1 MEGKSLSKKAIIA
14 IVIIAILVI
23 AAISMVVVFLRD
35 QGETEATAIGENSS
49 NSEQTQDAVPE
60 NNGDNNDQG
69 TATQSEEPQQEEQTT
84 VADNDGATTTNVGTT
99 TPATTTT
106 APAQQTTTTTDGST
120 QVATTTTTET
130 IPTQALTLAWSNMT
144 VSGGEL
150 LANIDANVTDVTAPI
165 VRTLY
170 ILNVSDENRRQ
181 YIRDGETL
189 KVEVNFNE
197 ILAQNPTLTIGT
209 GENTQTVE
217 FGFYP
222 IENWPYRYVANI
234 KVDNTILGLADGT
247 QIPFTITNI
256 VDRDNTLTLD
266 NDDVTYTAEYGQ
278 VTYENTAPQIIIK
291 GTPGYEEE
299 GKNYIG
305 SLEENTFSYISFKFF
320 DTTMLKGEYVVNDT
334 LITGK
339 KADKEGEAD
348 FSEFD
353 EYLVQGE
360 NTIRVWDMAGNM
372 TEYTFTYDSIAP
384 VYSKL
389 GILNKTR
396 YVNKVEDLT
405 WAKEG
410 DEVRILISFPEK
422 LAVEPTVKVFGK
434 EYTATYRPLS
444 SNPEQNIYY
453 YMVDFT
459 LDATMPEGE
468 IPFEVYGYADIAG
481 NVGKKLDQTRVNRDD
496 YTKVIYDRTA
506 PYSGKDDAGHP
517 LYILNVS
524 DENRRTWIRNG
535 ETLRVEA
542 NFNEDMDMSRTPI
555 LTIGTGSNTQTAEF
569 KYRSTVDGKRTFVAD
584 IKINNDILGLADGT
598 QIPFTVTNAFDLAG
612 NEAVLDNED
621 VTFTSKYGQ
630 VTYDNNAPE
639 MAALG
644 ILNDTHYN
652 EGKDVTVATTG
663 DRIRLRVAFKEMLA
677 VNPKVEIIGENGVT
691 EVECTYREQS
701 SNPSANYYMYM
712 SDFTI
717 TEAMD
722 LPEGEIQFKITG
734 YADAAGNV
742 GKELTQEL
750 ITETAYPGV
759 VYDTEAPKLA
769 AMGIFNWT
777 NDNYGGDITL
787 ATRDEHIRL
796 YVTFTEMLGVN
807 PKVDIYGENGKVTT
821 MDLAW
826 SKAAQF
832 YFVEFDTTEEL
843 QLPQGKIQYRIYGYE
858 DAAGNVGDD
867 LNQEDTTSKEYPYVI
882 YDTVPAEYTAL
893 GIVNGS
899 HYDAK
904 EGDIYHA
911 KTGDYVRILVQ
922 FDNEKLAVMP
932 KIRILGADNKVV
944 KEVNMIDAYLTSA
957 SQNTNAY
964 SGQFTITEDMNLP
977 EGEIKFEVYGYEDL
991 AGNVGRTLTNTDLK
1005 YPGIDQGVEYD
1016 KTAPVADFVEFTTT
1030 NKNNQYAKVGDQVWV
1045 KVRIK
1050 EELSK
1055 YPVIKINGMDTDSE
1069 TIVNDTNEAGTVY
1082 VAWLTMTEDMIEG
1095 KMSFEISGYE
1105 DLAGNVGDTITTT
1118 TNNTSVTFDKT
1129 VPALRE
1135 LRVQNF
1141 YNPTGNQ
1148 NYSGLTQNKGIAI
1161 TVNTTEPLAGNPT
1174 IVVGEKEYSVNP
1186 QPPLEDNKYVIYVDL
1201 TEDMDLVEGE
1211 KIPVTVK
1218 GLVDLA
1224 GNTGTEVTS
1233 TGNDNYYVIFDKTA
1247 PKASKLGITNITHYY
1262 EEGEDIAIAGTGD
1275 EIRVLA
1281 FFDDEKLTVEPKLR
1295 ILDANGNVIK
1305 DDIKCGYS
1313 DLTSSHMKTNAY
1325 LANFHIT
1332 EDMNLPEGEI
1342 NFELYGYMDIAGN
1355 TGDTLTNK
1363 QINYDPYW
1371 KVVYDKTA
1379 PEKINLGIARNT
1391 SSEDTR
1397 DQRYAKAGDSIRV
1410 LVSFPEKLAVEPKV
1424 EMFGN
1429 VYDVTYRP
1437 DSSNEAANVY
1447 YYMADVKIDENTPE
1461 GDVTFRVYGYKD
1473 AAGNEGTPPLTND
1486 DINDGTYT
1494 NVVIDTSKPT
1504 IEPTEDSVSGSEG
1517 NYSRIGLKVTD
1528 NNGVASY
1535 EINGKDGA
1543 IIFTNGEVSSETLAR
1558 YLNEGANTVVASDEA
1573 GNTAEYT
1580 FNYDAVAPTREYS
1593 NIMVNG
1599 DNSKE
1604 HEFYAKIGDKLW
1616 VSIGVKEELAHNPSF
1631 TLINNGVEYPM
1642 DRNLVKAN
1650 YDEKNDRYSYVL
1662 IYEIPEDTAFV
1673 DGEITFKI
1681 SDLVDLFGNKMTD
1694 ETKPSNSNRVFFD
1707 KTNPTITVNDD
1718 AVGNAPYFKDK
1729 IGFTVSDN
1737 YGIASC
1743 KLNGS
1748 EIETDNGKISF
1759 ESIKDKL
1766 NENETKNT
1774 LVVKDL
1780 SGNEASYEFWYDY
1793 KAPKANFVQIRSN
1806 KKVNKDYAQPGDEV
1820 WVYVKIK
1827 EELSVLPTIEING
1840 QKVDTFK
1847 NGQPNENGQMYAG
1860 KLKMTKDMEN
1870 GDVSFKIFGYA
1881 DKAGNVGE
1889 TIENKTTDNSN
1900 VIFDKDAPTVNLVH
1914 IQNIT
1919 RGGSEAKVG
1928 DIIWV
1933 YVNVTEKEAD
1943 LSNAPEITINGKKAR
1958 VFVNEP
1964 SVPSN
1969 TSTKYVGEIEVT
1981 EDMDIG
1987 EMTFEI
1993 SAYTDRAGNVGNVL
2007 TSTTDGSSMTIVKD

>member
-106 APAQQTTTTTDGST
+106 TAPAQQTTTTTNGST

-144 VSGGEL
+144 VYGGEL
-150 LANIDANVTDVTAPI
+150 LANVDANVKDVTAP
-165 VRTLY
+165 VRLATNILKDGESNDLKEYYVKRGDTIYMYIAVNEKLLHNPTFTLINNEKEY
-170 ILNVSDENRRQ
+170 VMEDSRVTVRQTAEDRWDYSVKYEIPVDTTFVDGEITLRVSNIEDKDRNSIPDEN
-181 YIRDGETL
+181 G
-189 KVEVNFNE
+189 
-197 ILAQNPTLTIGT
+197 PTNGHR
-209 GENTQTVE
+209 V
-217 FGFYP
+217 FY
-222 IENWPYRYVANI
+222 
-234 KVDNTILGLADGT
+234 DGT
-247 QIPFTITNI
+247 
-256 VDRDNTLTLD
+256 
-266 NDDVTYTAEYGQ
+266 
-278 VTYENTAPQIIIK
+278 APEIHVK
-291 GTPGYEEE
+291 GTEGYIEE
-299 GKNYIG
+299 K
-305 SLEENTFSYISFKFF
+305 EENYVGNNEQDIYSKVSFKLE
-320 DTTMLKGEYVVNDT
+320 DNYKVVEYEINDT
-334 LITGK
+334 LITGLTPSSITNANFIKIK
-339 KADKEGEAD
+339 K
-348 FSEFD
+348 
-353 EYLVQGE
+353 YLVEGI
-360 NTIRVWDMAGNM
+360 NTITVRDIAGNES
-372 TEYTFTYDSIAP
+372 TYTFTYDSIDP

-459 LDATMPEGE
+459 LDETMPEGE

-481 NVGKKLDQTRVNRDD
+481 NVGEKLDQTRINRDE
-496 YTKVIYDRTA
+496 YPRVIYDRTA

-555 LTIGTGSNTQTAEF
+555 LTIGTGKNVQTANFE
-569 KYRSTVDGKRTFVAD
+569 YRSTVDGKRTFVAD
-584 IKINNDILGLADGT
+584 IVIDNNILGLADGT
-598 QIPFTVTNAFDLAG
+598 EVPFTVTNAFDLAG
-612 NEAVLDNED
+612 NEAILDNED
-621 VTFTSKYGQ
+621 VTFTSEYGQ
-630 VTYDNNAPE
+630 VTYDNNAPVVKTVG
-639 MAALG
+639 M
-644 ILNDTHYN
+644 LNDTHYN
-652 EGKDVTVATTG
+652 EGKDTTVATTG
-663 DRIRLRVAFKEMLA
+663 DRIRLRVAFEEKLA
-677 VNPKVEIIGENGVT
+677 VEPTVEVIGEDEIIT
-691 EVECTYREQS
+691 EVNCTYREQS
-701 SNPSANYYMYM
+701 SNPENNYYMYM
-712 SDFTI
+712 ADFTL
-717 TEAMD
+717 TDEMN
-722 LPEGEIQFKITG
+722 LPEGPIQVRISG

-742 GKELTQEL
+742 GEVV
-750 ITETAYPGV
+750 TEINEEAYPGV
-759 VYDTEAPKLA
+759 VYDTVAPELA

-826 SKAAQF
+826 SEAAQF

-858 DAAGNVGDD
+858 DAAGNVGEDIT
-867 LNQEDTTSKEYPYVI
+867 QEQTTSKEYPYVI

-922 FDNEKLAVMP
+922 FDNEKLTVMP
-932 KIRILGADNKVV
+932 KIRVLGEDNKVV
-944 KEVNMIDAYLTSA
+944 KEVNMIYADQTSA
-957 SQNTNAY
+957 NLNTNAY

-977 EGEIKFEVYGYEDL
+977 EGEIKFEVYGYEDA
-991 AGNVGRTLTNTDLK
+991 AGNVGKTLTNADLK

-1016 KTAPVADFVEFTTT
+1016 KTAPVADFVEITST

-1055 YPVIKINGMDTDSE
+1055 YPVIKINGMDTDKE

-1129 VPALRE
+1129 APEYLKVQLWDNENNETETIRNGQTV
-1135 LRVQNF
+1135 RVNVTF
-1141 YNPTGNQ
+1141 NEEIGTEPTLKIGEQ
-1148 NYSGLTQNKGIAI
+1148 SVVMEKTSDGKGGVLYSGYITIAEDEAI
-1161 TVNTTEPLAGNPT
+1161 IPEGKLPFT
-1174 IVVGEKEYSVNP
+1174 ISGY
-1186 QPPLEDNKYVIYVDL
+1186 
-1201 TEDMDLVEGE
+1201 T
-1211 KIPVTVK
+1211 
-1218 GLVDLA
+1218 DLA
-1224 GNTGTEVTS
+1224 GNEGAVISENNENVTGIIY
-1233 TGNDNYYVIFDKTA
+1233 DRTA
-1247 PKASKLGITNITHYY
+1247 PKTLANNILKLGESNEQREYY
-1262 EEGEDIAIAGTGD
+1262 VRPGDSIYMCYTANEELGHNPTFTLINNEKEYVMEDSQVIVKQNPAKAWDYTVIY
-1275 EIRVLA
+1275 EI
-1281 FFDDEKLTVEPKLR
+1281 P
-1295 ILDANGNVIK
+1295 
-1305 DDIKCGYS
+1305 
-1313 DLTSSHMKTNAY
+1313 
-1325 LANFHIT
+1325 
-1332 EDMNLPEGEI
+1332 EDTTFVDGEI
-1342 NFELYGYMDIAGN
+1342 ELKVSNIEDKAGN
-1355 TGDTLTNK
+1355 KREDENGPTNGHKVYFDT
-1363 QINYDPYW
+1363 
-1371 KVVYDKTA
+1371 TA

-1424 EMFGN
+1424 EMFGK

-1437 DSSNEAANVY
+1437 DSSIEESNIY
-1447 YYMADVKIDENTPE
+1447 YYMADVKIDQNTPE
-1461 GDVTFRVYGYKD
+1461 GEVAFKVYGYKD
-1473 AAGNEGTPPLTND
+1473 VAGNEGTPLTNA
-1486 DINDGTYT
+1486 DINDGKYT
-1494 NVVIDTSKPT
+1494 NVIIDNTKPS

-1517 NYSRIGLKVTD
+1517 NYSRIGFKVTD

-1535 EINGKDGA
+1535 EINGETL
-1543 IIFTNGEVSSETLAR
+1543 ILTNGEISYEVLKDH
-1558 YLNEGANTVVASDEA
+1558 LKEGANTVVASDEA

-1616 VSIGVKEELAHNPSF
+1616 VSIGVKEELADNPTF

-1642 DRNLVKAN
+1642 DGDLVKAN

-1662 IYEIPEDTAFV
+1662 IYESPEDTAFV

-1694 ETKPSNSNRVFFD
+1694 ETKPSNGNRVFFD
-1707 KTNPTITVNDD
+1707 KTPATI
-1718 AVGNAPYFKDK
+1718 
-1729 IGFTVSDN
+1729 
-1737 YGIASC
+1737 
-1743 KLNGS
+1743 KLNDTDEPITIEAGS
-1748 EIETDNGKISF
+1748 EYVDAGATVTDNIDGFISSNYQF
-1759 ESIKDKL
+1759 
-1766 NENETKNT
+1766 T
-1774 LVVKDL
+1774 
-1780 SGNEASYEFWYDY
+1780 Y
-1793 KAPKANFVQIRSN
+1793 AN
-1806 KKVNKDYAQPGDEV
+1806 Y
-1820 WVYVKIK
+1820 
-1827 EELSVLPTIEING
+1827 
-1840 QKVDTFK
+1840 
-1847 NGQPNENGQMYAG
+1847 
-1860 KLKMTKDMEN
+1860 
-1870 GDVSFKIFGYA
+1870 YA
-1881 DKAGNVGE
+1881 DP
-1889 TIENKTTDNSN
+1889 NS
-1900 VIFDKDAPTVNLVH
+1900 DK
-1914 IQNIT
+1914 
-1919 RGGSEAKVG
+1919 
-1928 DIIWV
+1928 
-1933 YVNVTEKEAD
+1933 VTESR
-1943 LSNAPEITINGKKAR
+1943 LTEIDTRKTGLYKIA
-1958 VFVNEP
+1958 
-1964 SVPSN
+1964 
-1969 TSTKYVGEIEVT
+1969 YI
-1981 EDMDIG
+1981 
-1987 EMTFEI
+1987 
-1993 SAYTDRAGNVGNVL
+1993 YTDRAGNTKQATRYLYIKDTERPTITLNGEENITIEAGTPYKDEGAKVTDNIDGFISSNYQFTYANYYADPNSDKVTESRLTEIDTRKTGLYKIAYIYTDKAGN
-2007 TSTTDGSSMTIVKD
+2007 TKTTVRTVIVKDTTAPVITANGKSQTLKVGDTYTELGATLTDNAYIDADDYEITIHFYDENGKLVYPSPSNVDTSKVGEYRIAYTAKDSSGNASNVATISVRIER

>member
-84 VADNDGATTTNVGTT
+84 VADNDGATTTNAGTT
-99 TPATTTT
+99 TPATTTTT

-144 VSGGEL
+144 VYGGEL
-150 LANIDANVTDVTAPI
+150 LANVDANVTDVTAP
-165 VRTLY
+165 VRLATNILKDGESNNLREYYVKRGDTIYMYIAVNEELAHNPTFTLINNGKEY
-170 ILNVSDENRRQ
+170 VMEDSLVTVRQTAEDRWDYSVKYDILEDTTFVDGEITLRVSDIEDVAGNSIPDEN
-181 YIRDGETL
+181 G
-189 KVEVNFNE
+189 
-197 ILAQNPTLTIGT
+197 PTNGHR
-209 GENTQTVE
+209 V
-217 FGFYP
+217 FY
-222 IENWPYRYVANI
+222 
-234 KVDNTILGLADGT
+234 DGT
-247 QIPFTITNI
+247 
-256 VDRDNTLTLD
+256 
-266 NDDVTYTAEYGQ
+266 
-278 VTYENTAPQIIIK
+278 APEIHVK
-291 GTPGYEEE
+291 GTEGYIED
-299 GKNYIG
+299 K
-305 SLEENTFSYISFKFF
+305 EENYVGNNEQDIYSKVSFKLE
-320 DTTMLKGEYVVNDT
+320 DNYKVVEYEINDT
-334 LITGK
+334 LITGLTPSSITDANFINIK
-339 KADKEGEAD
+339 K
-348 FSEFD
+348 
-353 EYLVQGE
+353 YLVEGI
-360 NTIRVWDMAGNM
+360 NTITVRDIAGNES
-372 TEYTFTYDSIAP
+372 TYTFTYDSIAP

-410 DEVRILISFPEK
+410 DEVRILISFPEL

-459 LDATMPEGE
+459 LDETMPEGE

-481 NVGKKLDQTRVNRDD
+481 NVGEKLDQTKINRDE
-496 YTKVIYDRTA
+496 YSKVIYDRTA
-506 PYSGKDDAGHP
+506 PYSGNKDAGHP

-524 DENRRTWIRNG
+524 DANRRTWIRDG

-542 NFNEDMDMSRTPI
+542 NFNEDMDMSKAPI
-555 LTIGTGSNTQTAEF
+555 LTIGTGKNTQTAAFEY
-569 KYRSTVDGKRTFVAD
+569 KDTVDGKRTFVAD
-584 IKINNDILGLADGT
+584 IVIDNDILGLTDGT
-598 QIPFTVTNAFDLAG
+598 EVPFTVTNAFDLAG
-612 NEAVLDNED
+612 NEAILDNDD
-621 VTFTSKYGQ
+621 VTFTSEYGQ
-630 VTYDNNAPE
+630 VTYDNNAPVVKTVG
-639 MAALG
+639 M
-644 ILNDTHYN
+644 LNDTHYN
-652 EGKDVTVATTG
+652 EGKDTTVATTG
-663 DRIRLRVAFKEMLA
+663 DRIRLRVAFEEKLA
-677 VNPKVEIIGENGVT
+677 VEPKVEVIGEEGTVT
-691 EVECTYREQS
+691 EVSCTYREQT
-701 SNPSANYYMYM
+701 SNPENNYYMYM
-712 SDFTI
+712 ADFTL
-717 TEAMD
+717 TEKMN
-722 LPEGEIQFKITG
+722 LPEGPIQVRISG

-742 GKELTQEL
+742 GEVV
-750 ITETAYPGV
+750 TEINEEAYPGV
-759 VYDTEAPKLA
+759 VYDTVAPELA

-777 NDNYGGDITL
+777 NDNYGGDVTL
-787 ATRDEHIRL
+787 ATKDEHIRL

-826 SKAAQF
+826 SEAAQF
-832 YFVEFDTTEEL
+832 YFVEFNTTEEL

-858 DAAGNVGDD
+858 DAAGNVGEDIT
-867 LNQEDTTSKEYPYVI
+867 QEQTTSKEYPYVI

-922 FDNEKLAVMP
+922 FDNEKLTVMP
-932 KIRILGADNKVV
+932 KIRVLGEDNKVV
-944 KEVNMIDAYLTSA
+944 KEVNMIYADQTSA
-957 SQNTNAY
+957 NLNTNAY

-977 EGEIKFEVYGYEDL
+977 EGEIKFEVYGYEDA
-991 AGNVGRTLTNTDLK
+991 AGNVGKTLTNADLK

-1016 KTAPVADFVEFTTT
+1016 KTAPVADFVEFTST
-1030 NKNNQYAKVGDQVWV
+1030 NANNQYAKVGDQVWV

-1055 YPVIKINGMDTDSE
+1055 YPVIKINGMDTDTE
-1069 TIVNDTNEAGTVY
+1069 TIVNDPNEAGTVY
-1082 VAWLTMTEDMIEG
+1082 AAWLTMTEDMIEG

-1118 TNNTSVTFDKT
+1118 TNDTSVTFDKT
-1129 VPALRE
+1129 APALRE

-1141 YNPTGNQ
+1141 YNPAGKEIQ
-1148 NYSGLTQNKGIAI
+1148 NYSGLTQNPGQDKGIAI
-1161 TVNTTEPLAGNPT
+1161 TVNTTELLGKNPI
-1174 IVVGEKEYSVNP
+1174 IVIGGKEIEVPVQEP
-1186 QPPLEDNKYVIYVDL
+1186 QFNKYVVYVDL

-1233 TGNDNYYVIFDKTA
+1233 TGNDNYYVIFDKTP
-1247 PKASKLGITNITHYY
+1247 PKTLANNILKLGESNEQREYY
-1262 EEGEDIAIAGTGD
+1262 VKPGDSIYMCYTANEELGHNPTFTLIN
-1275 EIRVLA
+1275 
-1281 FFDDEKLTVEPKLR
+1281 
-1295 ILDANGNVIK
+1295 NGNEYVMEDSQVIVK
-1305 DDIKCGYS
+1305 QNPAKAWDYTVIYEIPADTTFV
-1313 DLTSSHMKTNAY
+1313 D
-1325 LANFHIT
+1325 
-1332 EDMNLPEGEI
+1332 GEI
-1342 NFELYGYMDIAGN
+1342 ELKVSNIEDKAGN
-1355 TGDTLTNK
+1355 KREDVNGPTNGHKVYFDT
-1363 QINYDPYW
+1363 
-1371 KVVYDKTA
+1371 TA
-1379 PEKINLGIARNT
+1379 PEKLNLGIVRNIDDG
-1391 SSEDTR
+1391 DTR
-1397 DQRYAKAGDSIRV
+1397 DKRYAKAGDSIRV

-1424 EMFGN
+1424 EMFGK

-1437 DSSNEAANVY
+1437 DSSIEESNIY
-1447 YYMADVKIDENTPE
+1447 YYMADVKIDQNTPE
-1461 GDVTFRVYGYKD
+1461 GEVTFKVYGYKD
-1473 AAGNEGTPPLTND
+1473 IVGNEGTPLTNAN
-1486 DINDGTYT
+1486 INDEKYT
-1494 NVVIDTSKPT
+1494 KVIIDNTKPT

-1517 NYSRIGLKVTD
+1517 NYSRIGFKVTD

-1535 EINGKDGA
+1535 EINGETL
-1543 IIFTNGEVSSETLAR
+1543 ILTNGEISYEALKA
-1558 YLNEGANTVVASDEA
+1558 YLKEGANTVVASDEA

-1599 DNSKE
+1599 DDSTK

-1642 DRNLVKAN
+1642 DGDLVKAN

-1694 ETKPSNSNRVFFD
+1694 ETKPSNGNRVFFD
-1707 KTNPTITVNDD
+1707 KTNPIIKVNDN
-1718 AVGNAPYFKDK
+1718 AEGNAPYFRNN
-1729 IGFTVSDN
+1729 IGFTISDN
-1737 YGIASC
+1737 LGIDSC
-1743 KLNGS
+1743 ELNGK
-1748 EIETDNGKISF
+1748 EIECNNGQISF

-1881 DKAGNVGE
+1881 DKAGNVRE

-1993 SAYTDRAGNVGNVL
+1993 SAYTDRAGNVGKVL

>member
-106 APAQQTTTTTDGST
+106 TAPAQQTTTTTDGST

-144 VSGGEL
+144 VYGGEL
-150 LANIDANVTDVTAPI
+150 LANVDANVTDVTAP
-165 VRTLY
+165 VRLATNILKDGESNNLREYYVKRGDTIYMYIAVNEKLLHNPTFTLINNGKEY
-170 ILNVSDENRRQ
+170 VMKDSLVTVRRTAEDRWDYSVKYEIPEDTTFVDGEITLRVSNIEDIYRNSIPDEN
-181 YIRDGETL
+181 G
-189 KVEVNFNE
+189 
-197 ILAQNPTLTIGT
+197 PTNGHR
-209 GENTQTVE
+209 V
-217 FGFYP
+217 FY
-222 IENWPYRYVANI
+222 
-234 KVDNTILGLADGT
+234 DGT
-247 QIPFTITNI
+247 APEII
-256 VDRDNTLTLD
+256 V
-266 NDDVTYTAEYGQ
+266 
-278 VTYENTAPQIIIK
+278 K
-291 GTPGYEEE
+291 GTENINEPDEQYVGSAEE
-299 GKNYIG
+299 KI
-305 SLEENTFSYISFKFF
+305 FSKVSFKFN
-320 DTTMLKGEYVVNDT
+320 DNLMLKGEFEVNDT
-334 LITGK
+334 LITGMTPPTWG
-339 KADKEGEAD
+339 AAD
-348 FSEFD
+348 FSVIAK
-353 EYLVQGE
+353 YLVQGE
-360 NTIRVWDMAGNM
+360 NTIRTWDMAGNM
-372 TEYTFTYDSIAP
+372 AEYTFTYDSIAP

-410 DEVRILISFPEK
+410 DEVRILISFPEL

-459 LDATMPEGE
+459 LDETMPEGE
-468 IPFEVYGYADIAG
+468 IPFKVYGYADIAG
-481 NVGKKLDQTRVNRDD
+481 NVGEKLDQTRINRDE
-496 YTKVIYDRTA
+496 YPRVIYDRTA

-555 LTIGTGSNTQTAEF
+555 LTIGTGKNTQTAAFEY
-569 KYRSTVDGKRTFVAD
+569 KDTVDGKRTFVAD
-584 IKINNDILGLADGT
+584 IVIDNDILGLTDGT
-598 QIPFTVTNAFDLAG
+598 QVPFTVTNAFDLAG
-612 NEAVLDNED
+612 NEAILDNED
-621 VTFTSKYGQ
+621 VTFTSEYGQ
-630 VTYDNNAPE
+630 VTYDNNAPVVKTVG
-639 MAALG
+639 M
-644 ILNDTHYN
+644 LNDTHYN
-652 EGKDVTVATTG
+652 EGKDTTVATTG
-663 DRIRLRVAFKEMLA
+663 DRIRLRVAFEEKLA
-677 VNPKVEIIGENGVT
+677 VEPTVEVIGEDGTVT
-691 EVECTYREQS
+691 EVSCTYREQTS
-701 SNPSANYYMYM
+701 KPENNYYMYM
-712 SDFTI
+712 ADFTL
-717 TEAMD
+717 TEEMN
-722 LPEGEIQFKITG
+722 LPEGPIQVRISG

-742 GKELTQEL
+742 GEVV
-750 ITETAYPGV
+750 TEINEEAYPGV
-759 VYDTEAPKLA
+759 VYDTVAPKLS

-826 SKAAQF
+826 SEAAQF

-867 LNQEDTTSKEYPYVI
+867 ITQEQTTSKEYPYVI
-882 YDTVPAEYTAL
+882 YDTVAPEYTAL

-944 KEVNMIDAYLTSA
+944 KEVNMIDAYLTSE
-957 SQNTNAY
+957 SMNTNAY

-977 EGEIKFEVYGYEDL
+977 EGEIKFEVYGYEDA
-991 AGNVGRTLTNTDLK
+991 AGNVGTTLTNTDLK

-1016 KTAPVADFVEFTTT
+1016 KTNPTPYFVEFTTT
-1030 NKNNQYAKVGDQVWV
+1030 NANNNRYAKVGDQVWV
-1045 KVRIK
+1045 KVGIK

-1055 YPVIKINGMDTDSE
+1055 YPVIKINGITTN
-1069 TIVNDTNEAGTVY
+1069 TIINDPAGVIY
-1082 VAWLTMTEDMIEG
+1082 VGWITMTEDMTEG

-1105 DLAGNVGDTITTT
+1105 DLAGNGGDTITTT

-1129 VPALRE
+1129 APEYLKVQLWDNENNETETIRNGQTV
-1135 LRVQNF
+1135 RVNVTF
-1141 YNPTGNQ
+1141 NEEIGTEPTLKIGEQ
-1148 NYSGLTQNKGIAI
+1148 SVVMEKTSDDKGGVLYSGYITIA
-1161 TVNTTEPLAGNPT
+1161 EDEAT
-1174 IVVGEKEYSVNP
+1174 IP
-1186 QPPLEDNKYVIYVDL
+1186 
-1201 TEDMDLVEGE
+1201 EGRLPFT
-1211 KIPVTVK
+1211 ISGYT
-1218 GLVDLA
+1218 DLA
-1224 GNTGTEVTS
+1224 GNEGAVISENNENVTGIIY
-1233 TGNDNYYVIFDKTA
+1233 DRTA
-1247 PKASKLGITNITHYY
+1247 PKTLANNILKLGESNEQREYY
-1262 EEGEDIAIAGTGD
+1262 VRPGDSIYMCYTANEELGHNPTFTLINNGKEYVMEDSQVIVKQNPAKAWDYTVIY
-1275 EIRVLA
+1275 EI
-1281 FFDDEKLTVEPKLR
+1281 P
-1295 ILDANGNVIK
+1295 
-1305 DDIKCGYS
+1305 
-1313 DLTSSHMKTNAY
+1313 
-1325 LANFHIT
+1325 
-1332 EDMNLPEGEI
+1332 EDTTFVDGEI
-1342 NFELYGYMDIAGN
+1342 ELKVSNIEDKAGN
-1355 TGDTLTNK
+1355 KREDENGPTNGHKVYFDT
-1363 QINYDPYW
+1363 
-1371 KVVYDKTA
+1371 TA

-1424 EMFGN
+1424 EMFGK

-1437 DSSNEAANVY
+1437 DSSIEESNIY
-1447 YYMADVKIDENTPE
+1447 YYMADVKIDQNTPE
-1461 GDVTFRVYGYKD
+1461 GEVAFKVYGYKD
-1473 AAGNEGTPPLTND
+1473 VAGNEGTPLTNAN
-1486 DINDGTYT
+1486 INDGKYT
-1494 NVVIDTSKPT
+1494 NVIIDNTKPS

-1517 NYSRIGLKVTD
+1517 NYSRIGFKVTD
-1528 NNGVASY
+1528 DNGVASY
-1535 EINGKDGA
+1535 EINGETL
-1543 IIFTNGEVSSETLAR
+1543 ILTNGEISYEALKS
-1558 YLNEGANTVVASDEA
+1558 YLKEGVNTVVASDEA

-1599 DNSKE
+1599 DDSTK

-1642 DRNLVKAN
+1642 DGNLVKPN

-1694 ETKPSNSNRVFFD
+1694 ETKPSNGNRVFFD
-1707 KTNPTITVNDD
+1707 KTNPIIKVNDN
-1718 AVGNAPYFKDK
+1718 AEGNAPYFRNN
-1729 IGFTVSDN
+1729 IGFTISDN
-1737 YGIASC
+1737 LGIDSC
-1743 KLNGS
+1743 ELNGK
-1748 EIETDNGKISF
+1748 EIECNNGQISF

-1774 LVVKDL
+1774 LVVTDL
-1780 SGNEASYEFWYDY
+1780 SGNEVSYEFWYDY

-1806 KKVNKDYAQPGDEV
+1806 KQINKDYAQPGDDV
-1820 WVYVKIK
+1820 WVYIKIK
-1827 EELSVLPTIEING
+1827 EELSVLPTIVING

-1847 NGQPNENGQMYAG
+1847 NGEPNENGQMYAG
-1860 KLKMTKDMEN
+1860 KLEMTRDMEN
-1870 GDVSFKIFGYA
+1870 GEVSFKIFGYE
-1881 DKAGNVGE
+1881 DLAGNVGE
-1889 TIENKTTDNSN
+1889 TIENKTTDSSH
-1900 VIFDKDAPTVNLVH
+1900 VIFDKDAPTVNFVS
-1914 IQNIT
+1914 IQNNT
-1919 RGGSEAKVG
+1919 RGGKEAKVG
-1928 DIIWV
+1928 DKIWL
-1933 YVNVTEKEAD
+1933 YVSVTEKKAD

-1958 VFVNEP
+1958 VFVNEQ

-1969 TSTKYVGEIEVT
+1969 TSTEYVGEIEVT

-1987 EMTFEI
+1987 EMTFKI